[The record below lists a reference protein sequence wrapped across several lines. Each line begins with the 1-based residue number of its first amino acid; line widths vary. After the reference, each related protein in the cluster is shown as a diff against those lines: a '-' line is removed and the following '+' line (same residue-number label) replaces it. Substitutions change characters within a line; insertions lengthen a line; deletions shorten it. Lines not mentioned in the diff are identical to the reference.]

1 MKNLILTLV
10 CSNQSSITLPI
21 LNAGLMPNL
30 LCKKWFTDEVQRK
43 PHQFGCLLPWSDH
56 FKSSSVFLRSKKK
69 KRTIFLF
76 WCIAFCVE
84 QSFLKWKKQKGFP
97 TNLGFINGKML
108 VTRDP
113 VQKPVGTILM
123 HCCKSLSNIWSDA

>member
-69 KRTIFLF
+69 KKDYFSLLVY
-76 WCIAFCVE
+76 CILCWAIISEMKKAKRLPHQFRIYKWEDAGDEGPCSE
-84 QSFLKWKKQKGFP
+84 ASRHNSHALLQISF
-97 TNLGFINGKML
+97 
-108 VTRDP
+108 
-113 VQKPVGTILM
+113 
-123 HCCKSLSNIWSDA
+123 